1 MKPYEPTEAEIRKRC
16 EEIRTGW
23 GTARMKLYR
32 PIPCTIPAVSVRDIQ
47 REAMREREE
56 TCQQQ

>member
-1 MKPYEPTEAEIRKRC
+1 MKPYEPTEAEIQKQC
-16 EEIRTGW
+16 EEFRSGW
-23 GTARMKLYR
+23 GTARMNLYR
-32 PIPCTIPAVSVRDIQ
+32 PTPYTIPAVSIRDIQ